1 MINKITVTNQQTEIK
16 ENKMGIL
23 PVNRLL
29 ITMSLPMMISMLVQ
43 ALYNIV
49 DSIFVAKIEEKA
61 LTAVSL
67 AFPVQN
73 VMIAMAMGTCV
84 GMNALLSR
92 HLGEKEF
99 EKGNSVAKNTLFLA
113 ACSYLVFLLLGCFFS
128 RAFYAGQT
136 DDEKIIAYGVQYM
149 QVICTASFGIF
160 TQAAFEKL
168 LQSTG
173 RTFYTMITQG
183 TGAIINIVLDP
194 ILIFGYFGFPAM
206 GVRGAAVAT
215 VFGQCV
221 AAVLAVVFNLKVNH
235 EVNFNLKGFRP
246 DLQVIK
252 QIYIIGIPSIIMQA
266 IGGVMNFGMNQIFM
280 SFSDTATAVF
290 GIYYKLQSFIFMPV
304 FGLNNGMVPIIAY
317 NYGAGSRN
325 CVVKTIKLGVIYSIA
340 IMLIGFL
347 VMQILPGQLLL
358 LFDASETMLSIG
370 IPALRIIS
378 IHFVTAGF
386 CIVMSTAFQALGYAW
401 CSMLNSICRQVVVI
415 LPVAWLLSLTGRL
428 ELIWWSFPIAE
439 LVSAL
444 IQIAFLILVYRKVIV
459 HIGVEKAQ
467 TNG

>member
-1 MINKITVTNQQTEIK
+1 MK
-16 ENKMGIL
+16 ENKMGIQ
-23 PVNRLL
+23 PINRLL
-29 ITMSLPMMISMLVQ
+29 VSMSLPMMISMLVQ

-49 DSIFVAKIEEKA
+49 DSIFVARIEEKA

-73 VMIAMAMGTCV
+73 IMIAMAMGTCV

-99 EKGNSVAKNTLFLA
+99 EKADSVAKNTIFLA
-113 ACSYLVFLLLGCFFS
+113 LCHYLIFLLLGCFFV
-128 RAFYAGQT
+128 RPFYHSQT
-136 DDEKIIAYGVQYM
+136 TDSAIIRYGIEYLEI
-149 QVICTASFGIF
+149 ICTCSFGIF
-160 TQAAFEKL
+160 LQAVFERM

-183 TGAIINIVLDP
+183 TGAVINIILDP

-215 VFGQCV
+215 VIGQCV
-221 AAVLAVVFNLKVNH
+221 AAVLAVCFNLAVNR
-235 EVNFNLKGFRP
+235 EVSPDLRGFRP
-246 DLQVIK
+246 DLSVII

-266 IGGVMNFGMNQIFM
+266 ISGVMNFGMNQILM
-280 SFSDTATAVF
+280 TFSDTATAVF
-290 GIYYKLQSFIFMPV
+290 GVYYKLQSFILMPV

-317 NYGAGSRN
+317 NYGAGSRSR
-325 CVVKTIKLGVIYSIA
+325 VIKTIKLGVLYSIG
-340 IMLIGFL
+340 IMLLGIL
-347 VMQILPGQLLL
+347 IMQCLPGKLLL
-358 LFDASETMLSIG
+358 LFDASDTMLSIG

-378 IHFVTAGF
+378 IHFVLAGF

-401 CSMLNSICRQVVVI
+401 CSMVNSICRQVVVI
-415 LPVAWLLSLTGRL
+415 LPAAWLLSLSGRL

-439 LVSAL
+439 FVSAIL
-444 IQIAFLILVYRKVIV
+444 QACFLLLVYRKVIV
-459 HIGVEKAQ
+459 HIGEHKQTDGAQ
-467 TNG
+467 SSRKSVF